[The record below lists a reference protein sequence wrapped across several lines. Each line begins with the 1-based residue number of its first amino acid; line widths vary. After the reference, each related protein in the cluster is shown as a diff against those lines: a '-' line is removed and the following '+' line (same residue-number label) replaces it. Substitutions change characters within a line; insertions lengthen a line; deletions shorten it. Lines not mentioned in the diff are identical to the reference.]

1 MNKNS
6 ALLYLMVVK
15 IVIIIILVLLV
26 VISFF
31 VFSSY
36 KNMMNDIENT
46 ESSTVNI
53 IDGSKYSDAVLEA
66 LRVDMNIDVEV
77 NNCIEEYGEFFTEDF
92 KNYLMDNAVISNSSE
107 YVPDIGGHIVDGES
121 YEPLPDDTES
131 NKENTESSTEEAP
144 LVDENGNSLYPI
156 YDIDGNIYSYGTL
169 EESENSKNNIN
180 TSLYRIISIDNK
192 EDKVFYTVKS
202 RLGDII
208 KVMVCFKEDKID
220 SYTTYRN

>member
-1 MNKNS
+1 MDKNS
-6 ALLYLMVVK
+6 ALIYIRLI
-15 IVIIIILVLLV
+15 IVILAILML

-31 VFSSY
+31 DFGDY
-36 KNMMNDIENT
+36 ENT
-46 ESSTVNI
+46 INDTENIESSTLNI

-131 NKENTESSTEEAP
+131 NTENTESSTEEAP

-180 TSLYRIISIDNK
+180 TSLYRVISIDNK

>member
-1 MNKNS
+1 MDKNS
-6 ALLYLMVVK
+6 ALIYIRLI
-15 IVIIIILVLLV
+15 IVILAILML

-31 VFSSY
+31 DFGDY
-36 KNMMNDIENT
+36 ENT
-46 ESSTVNI
+46 INDTENIESSTLNI

-92 KNYLMDNAVISNSSE
+92 KNYLIDNAVISNSSE

-131 NKENTESSTEEAP
+131 NIENIESGTEDEAP

-180 TSLYRIISIDNK
+180 TSLYRVISIDNK

-220 SYTTYRN
+220 NYTTYRN

>member
-1 MNKNS
+1 M
-6 ALLYLMVVK
+6 
-15 IVIIIILVLLV
+15 
-26 VISFF
+26 F
-31 VFSSY
+31 
-36 KNMMNDIENT
+36 
-46 ESSTVNI
+46 
-53 IDGSKYSDAVLEA
+53 
-66 LRVDMNIDVEV
+66 
-77 NNCIEEYGEFFTEDF
+77 F
-92 KNYLMDNAVISNSSE
+92 KNYLMNNAVISNSSE

-131 NKENTESSTEEAP
+131 NTENTESSTEEAP

>member
-1 MNKNS
+1 MDKNS
-6 ALLYLMVVK
+6 ALIYIRVI
-15 IVIIIILVLLV
+15 IVILAILML

-31 VFSSY
+31 DFGDY
-36 KNMMNDIENT
+36 ENT
-46 ESSTVNI
+46 INDTENIESSTLNI

-92 KNYLMDNAVISNSSE
+92 KNYLMNNAVISNSSE

-131 NKENTESSTEEAP
+131 NTENTESSTEEAP

>member
-1 MNKNS
+1 MDKNS
-6 ALLYLMVVK
+6 ALIYIRVI
-15 IVIIIILVLLV
+15 IVILAILML

-31 VFSSY
+31 DFGDY
-36 KNMMNDIENT
+36 ENT
-46 ESSTVNI
+46 INDTENIESSTLNI

-92 KNYLMDNAVISNSSE
+92 KNYLIDNAVISNSSE

-131 NKENTESSTEEAP
+131 NTENTESSTEEAP

>member
-1 MNKNS
+1 MDKNS
-6 ALLYLMVVK
+6 ALIYIRLI
-15 IVIIIILVLLV
+15 IVILAILML

-31 VFSSY
+31 DFGDY
-36 KNMMNDIENT
+36 ENT
-46 ESSTVNI
+46 INDTENIESSTLNI

-131 NKENTESSTEEAP
+131 NTENTESSTEEAP

-180 TSLYRIISIDNK
+180 TSLYRVISIDNK

-202 RLGDII
+202 RLRDII

>member
-1 MNKNS
+1 MDKNS
-6 ALLYLMVVK
+6 ALIYIRMI
-15 IVIIIILVLLV
+15 IVILAILML

-31 VFSSY
+31 DFGDY
-36 KNMMNDIENT
+36 ENT
-46 ESSTVNI
+46 INDTENIESSTLNI

-92 KNYLMDNAVISNSSE
+92 KNYLIDNAVISNSSE

-131 NKENTESSTEEAP
+131 NTENTESSTEEAP

>member
-1 MNKNS
+1 MDKNS
-6 ALLYLMVVK
+6 ALIYIRVI
-15 IVIIIILVLLV
+15 IVILAILML

-31 VFSSY
+31 DFGDY
-36 KNMMNDIENT
+36 ENT
-46 ESSTVNI
+46 INDTENIESSTLNI

-92 KNYLMDNAVISNSSE
+92 KNYLIDNAVISNSSE

-131 NKENTESSTEEAP
+131 NTENTESSTEEAP

-180 TSLYRIISIDNK
+180 TSLYRVISIDNK

>member
-1 MNKNS
+1 MDKNS
-6 ALLYLMVVK
+6 ALIYIRVI
-15 IVIIIILVLLV
+15 IVILAILMI

-31 VFSSY
+31 DFGDY
-36 KNMMNDIENT
+36 ENT
-46 ESSTVNI
+46 INDTENIESSTLNI

-92 KNYLMDNAVISNSSE
+92 KNYLIDNAVISNSSE

-131 NKENTESSTEEAP
+131 NTENTESSTEEAP

>member
-1 MNKNS
+1 MDKNS
-6 ALLYLMVVK
+6 ALIYIRLI
-15 IVIIIILVLLV
+15 IVILAILML

-31 VFSSY
+31 DFGDY
-36 KNMMNDIENT
+36 ENT
-46 ESSTVNI
+46 INDTENIESSTLNI

-131 NKENTESSTEEAP
+131 NTENTESSTEEAP

-180 TSLYRIISIDNK
+180 TSLYRVISIDNK

-202 RLGDII
+202 RIGDII